1 MNKKLV
7 KSYTLSKETVQ
18 TIEAFSKQTGN
29 SLSQEVEY
37 LINRGVENS
46 RIAEHLTDRVTQYVQ
61 KLIDQDHKNT
71 DRLISVLIGQT
82 RILGKIFG
90 VSITAAVRSG
100 IISQDDLNEI
110 YASGIKKAMLELK
123 SNNGTEKEYA

>member
-7 KSYTLSKETVQ
+7 KSYTLSESAVKI
-18 TIEAFSKQTGN
+18 IEAFSKQTGN

-37 LINRGVENS
+37 LILRGVENTKIS
-46 RIAEHLTDRVTQYVQ
+46 EHLTDRVTQYVQ

-100 IISQDDLNEI
+100 SISQDDLEEI
-110 YASGIKKAMLELK
+110 YASGIKKAMLTLK
-123 SNNGTEKEYA
+123 SNNSGEKEYA

>member
-100 IISQDDLNEI
+100 TISQDDLNEI
-110 YASGIKKAMLELK
+110 YSSGIKKAMLDLK
-123 SNNGTEKEYA
+123 SNNSGEKEYA

>member
-7 KSYTLSKETVQ
+7 KSYTLSESTVK

-37 LINRGVENS
+37 LILRGVENTKIS
-46 RIAEHLTDRVTQYVQ
+46 EHLTDRVTQYVQ

-100 IISQDDLNEI
+100 SISQDDLEEI
-110 YASGIKKAMLELK
+110 YASGIKKAMLTLK
-123 SNNGTEKEYA
+123 SNNSGEKEYA

>member
-7 KSYTLSKETVQ
+7 KSYTLSQETIQ
-18 TIEAFSKQTGN
+18 TIEGYSKHSGN

-37 LINRGVENS
+37 LILRGVENT
-46 RIAEHLTDRVTQYVQ
+46 RIAEHLSDRITQYVQ

-90 VSITAAVRSG
+90 VS
-100 IISQDDLNEI
+100 
-110 YASGIKKAMLELK
+110 
-123 SNNGTEKEYA
+123 

>member
-7 KSYTLSKETVQ
+7 KSYTLSESTVK

-37 LINRGVENS
+37 LILRGVENS

-61 KLIDQDHKNT
+61 KLIEQDHKNT

-100 IISQDDLNEI
+100 TISQDDLQEI
-110 YASGIKKAMLELK
+110 YASGIKKAMLDLK
-123 SNNGTEKEYA
+123 NQNHGEMSNG